1 MLDENALRDKAT
13 KEGIT
18 HISTGIAVV
27 RDNKILLVRR
37 SIDDFLGG
45 YYELPGGGVD
55 DGETIQQAA
64 MREVKEETGLEPSK
78 VITTF
83 EGFDYSTDK
92 KPKVRQINLL
102 IETKPG
108 EVKLSSE
115 HDKFLWAK
123 EEDLNDIKITESMV
137 NCIKD
142 ALVKITGLPLCKNM

>member
-1 MLDENALRDKAT
+1 MLNELAIKEKAA

-18 HISTGIAVV
+18 HISTGVAVV
-27 RDNKILLVRR
+27 KDGKILLVRR

-55 DGETIQQAA
+55 DGETIEQAA
-64 MREVKEETGLEPSK
+64 MREVKEETGLVASK

-108 EVKLSSE
+108 VVKLSSE

-137 NCIKD
+137 FFSLQPSSK
-142 ALVKITGLPLCKNM
+142 ARRRTP

>member
-1 MLDENALRDKAT
+1 MLDENAIRDKAA

-18 HISTGIAVV
+18 HISTGVAVV
-27 RDNKILLVRR
+27 KDGEILLVRR

-55 DGETIQQAA
+55 DGETIEQAA
-64 MREVKEETGLEPSK
+64 MREVKEETGLVPSK

-83 EGFDYSTDK
+83 EGFDYTTDK

-115 HDKFLWAK
+115 HDKFLWTK
-123 EEDLNDIKITESMV
+123 EEGLNDIKMTKSMV

-142 ALVKITGLPLCKNM
+142 AFTKLT

>member
-1 MLDENALRDKAT
+1 MLDENVIRDRAA

-18 HISTGIAVV
+18 HISTGIAVI

-55 DGETIQQAA
+55 DETIEEAA
-64 MREVKEETGLEPSK
+64 MREVKEETGLVPSK

-123 EEDLNDIKITESMV
+123 EEDLNDIKMTKSMV
-137 NCIKD
+137 NCTKD
-142 ALVKITGLPLCKNM
+142 AFNKIAS

>member
-1 MLDENALRDKAT
+1 M
-13 KEGIT
+13 
-18 HISTGIAVV
+18 
-27 RDNKILLVRR
+27 VRR

-55 DGETIQQAA
+55 DGETIEQAA
-64 MREVKEETGLEPSK
+64 MREVKEETGLVPSK

-83 EGFDYSTDK
+83 EGFDYTTDK

-115 HDKFLWAK
+115 HDKFLWTK
-123 EEDLNDIKITESMV
+123 EEGLNDIKMTKSMV

-142 ALVKITGLPLCKNM
+142 AFTKLT

>member
-1 MLDENALRDKAT
+1 MLDENAIRDKAA

-18 HISTGIAVV
+18 HISTGVAVV
-27 RDNKILLVRR
+27 NDGKILLVRR

-55 DGETIQQAA
+55 DGETIEQAA
-64 MREVKEETGLEPSK
+64 LREVKEETGLEPSK

-83 EGFDYSTDK
+83 KGFDYTTNK

-123 EEDLNDIKITESMV
+123 EEGLNDIKITKSMV

-142 ALVKITGLPLCKNM
+142 AFMKIT